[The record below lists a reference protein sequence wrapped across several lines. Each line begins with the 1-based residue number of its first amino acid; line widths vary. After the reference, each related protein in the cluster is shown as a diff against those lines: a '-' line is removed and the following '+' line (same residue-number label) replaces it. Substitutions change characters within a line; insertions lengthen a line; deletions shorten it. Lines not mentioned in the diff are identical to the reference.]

1 MVFVSVSNE
10 NGLDLVPVFNQV
22 TEVGDNDIH
31 PRHCFSRK
39 SHSCIYYDNF
49 VAVTEYSHV
58 LPDFPQASQGNDL

>member
-31 PRHCFSRK
+31 PRHCFIRK
-39 SHSCIYYDNF
+39 SHSCIYYDKY
-49 VAVTEYSHV
+49 VAVTEYRHD
-58 LPDFPQASQGNDL
+58 LHAFPQATQANDL

>member
-31 PRHCFSRK
+31 PGIVSSGK
-39 SHSCIYYDNF
+39 AI
-49 VAVTEYSHV
+49 
-58 LPDFPQASQGNDL
+58 PASITIISSP